1 MALAAENHD
10 ASCMLQAQR
19 SELTPQQLI
28 EEKEDLKHYERVV
41 KQIEEQTQS
50 SQHLLEQQESARADR
65 LAKEAEAEEAEELTV
80 TKLAQEAQQ
89 KLAEAAK
96 KAAEKA
102 KELLA
107 AQEARDK
114 ELLVAAK
121 EAQEAVAASSR
132 KTLAGIEERD
142 QEEDATQ
149 LFCEFGTTTLDFK
162 SFSHGDVITPNIIS
176 GVKITGARRKASLQN
191 PCTGP
196 LMILNNKEGGASND
210 PDLET
215 CVNCAMLV
223 YSEDGNTQVVD
234 DCAERPGPKFIFEWD
249 EVKDLKNILL
259 WDQDDGN
266 QKTKVRLFGPDNAL
280 LTEAVIDQQGSM
292 NGKGTTVDLR
302 TRGVKR
308 MEVDMAG
315 SGAIVRIRQCAQDGS
330 EFGDPHI
337 FTLDGQKFDL
347 YENGTYSLFHYSGR
361 KTKFLSAGNSEK
373 NSGDIDWQLFAH
385 YGGPTWTALGLLL
398 VDKSNGD
405 FQNALELTAKDCQW
419 RRKSSLKGSW
429 SDIGENSSVSLL
441 EGGDYISNFEFHNEK
456 HISLRMNT
464 LDGLTESIK
473 LHTVCK
479 PKGINVRVS
488 LPDVAESRFLKGQI
502 EVGNG
507 KRQNKFAVDKKW
519 TAIGGSDYAKKYFD
533 ALAQEKYTLLTSC
546 TNAEKQKAEKICA
559 KHLGEKM
566 KNAKGAKGAIFSDC
580 VFDVCRGG
588 EEFAIAAAEMLK
600 KN

>member
-1 MALAAENHD
+1 MLMLHHAALGLGRVLLHSSLIHMFDVLAKTCPLAASLLATEPCRAPLSNGPKMMRWLYACAALLSTALAVENPD
-10 ASCMLQAQR
+10 TSCMLQAQR
-19 SELTPQQLI
+19 AELTPQQLI
-28 EEKEDLKHYERVV
+28 AEQEDLEHYEREV
-41 KQIEEQTQS
+41 KQIEEQNGQRHVLKTM
-50 SQHLLEQQESARADR
+50 
-65 LAKEAEAEEAEELTV
+65 AE
-80 TKLAQEAQQ
+80 
-89 KLAEAAK
+89 
-96 KAAEKA
+96 
-102 KELLA
+102 
-107 AQEARDK
+107 
-114 ELLVAAK
+114 
-121 EAQEAVAASSR
+121 
-132 KTLAGIEERD
+132 IEEQD

-176 GVKITGARRKASLQN
+176 GVKITGSRRKVNGAN

-196 LMILNNKEGGASND
+196 LMILNNKEGGAT
-210 PDLET
+210 PDGDLKT
-215 CVNCAMLV
+215 CENCALLV
-223 YSEDGNTQVVD
+223 YSQNGNTQNVN
-234 DCAERPGPKFIFEWD
+234 DCAERPGPRFVFEWD
-249 EVKDLKNILL
+249 QVKDLKNILL

-266 QKTKVRLFGPDNAL
+266 QKTRVQLFDENDQL
-280 LTEAVIDQQGSM
+280 LTDAVIDQQGAL

-302 TRGVKR
+302 TRGVKK
-308 MEVDMAG
+308 MIVLMAG

-361 KTKFLSAGNSEK
+361 KTKFLSAGNAEK
-373 NSGDIDWQLFAH
+373 KSGDIDWQLFAH

-398 VDKSNGD
+398 VDKSNGN

-419 RRKSSLKGSW
+419 RRKSSLEGDW
-429 SDIGENSSVSLL
+429 SEMAENSSVSLL
-441 EGGDYISNFEFHNEK
+441 EGGDYVSYFEFHNEK

-519 TAIGGSDYAKKYFD
+519 TAIGGSDSAKKYFD
-533 ALAQEKYTLLTSC
+533 ELAGQHYTLLTSC
-546 TNAEKQKAEKICA
+546 TNAEREKAEKICA
-559 KHLGEKM
+559 KHLGEEM
-566 KNAKGAKGAIFSDC
+566 RDAKGAKGAIFSDC

-588 EEFAIAAAEMLK
+588 EEFAIAAADLLDSSV
-600 KN
+600 